1 MKNRLKKKV
10 AQRQNVKNRVK
21 KKIRGTTER
30 PRLSVFR
37 SNAHYYAQ
45 LIDDVAGVT
54 LASAS
59 TVEKASREIKDN
71 LEKIDYVGS
80 TIALRAIE
88 KGLKTV
94 VFDRSGY
101 PYHGNVKLLAEKA
114 REKGLNF

>member
-45 LIDDVAGVT
+45 LIDDVVGVT

>member
-10 AQRQNVKNRVK
+10 AQRQNVKLRVK
-21 KKIRGTTER
+21 RKIRGTTER
-30 PRLSVFR
+30 PRLSIFR

-45 LIDDVAGVT
+45 LIDDVTGVT
-54 LASAS
+54 VASAS
-59 TVEKASREIKDN
+59 TVEKVSREIKDN

-80 TIALRAIE
+80 TIAGRAIE
-88 KGLKTV
+88 KGFTTV

-114 REKGLNF
+114 REKGLKF